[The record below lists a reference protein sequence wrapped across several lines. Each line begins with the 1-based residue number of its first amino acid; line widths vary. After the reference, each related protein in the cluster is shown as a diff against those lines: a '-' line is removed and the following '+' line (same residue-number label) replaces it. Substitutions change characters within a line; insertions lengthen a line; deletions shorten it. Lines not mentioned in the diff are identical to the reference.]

1 MTELSKS
8 GGLATTTGN
17 FGGKENF
24 K

>member
-17 FGGKENF
+17 FGGKDT
-24 K
+24 